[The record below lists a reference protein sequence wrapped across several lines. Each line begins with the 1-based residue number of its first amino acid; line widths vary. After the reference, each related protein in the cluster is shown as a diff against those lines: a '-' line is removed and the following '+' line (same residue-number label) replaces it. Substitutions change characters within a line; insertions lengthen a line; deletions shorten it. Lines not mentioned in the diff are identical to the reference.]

1 MNLGAKYV
9 IGKPKL
15 SLSRVCVFTSLLL
28 LLGPNRS
35 VLAQDMT
42 FDINESETGTAK
54 GEKAAEGAGSEK
66 DQKAGAEAKSGETTD
81 VLSQLAAGTETKKA
95 KEDRPQ
101 REQRAKEVAEEI
113 YAVQRIY
120 ALRNGR
126 LELAPCLSTTVND
139 QYVTHPAVG
148 GALNYW
154 ISNVLAVGA
163 NILWY
168 QGLESPSALNFHIR
182 RSTRLA
188 VPITEYQFGA
198 HLNFSYVPIY
208 GKFSMFS
215 EYIFQWDAYLVG
227 GVGMMRTRPFAVVD
241 PAERNF
247 DFGFRVA
254 FNVGIGLR
262 VFITRYL
269 TVFAEMRD
277 YMYLERLENRN
288 VALGA
293 DRKKESTWLADQAT
307 LTHNVAAQVGLSL
320 FFPFSF
326 NYKYPK

>member
-9 IGKPKL
+9 IGKPKF
-15 SLSRVCVFTSLLL
+15 SLSRVCVLTSLLL

-35 VLAQDMT
+35 GFAQDMS
-42 FDINESETGTAK
+42 FDINESETGSAK
-54 GEKAAEGAGSEK
+54 GEKATEDKGPEK
-66 DQKAGAEAKSGETTD
+66 DQKAGAEAKSSESSD
-81 VLSQLAAGTETKKA
+81 VLTQLAAGTDTKKA
-95 KEDRPQ
+95 TEDRPQ

-126 LELAPCLSTTVND
+126 LELAPSLSATLND
-139 QYVTHPAVG
+139 QYVSHKAVG

-154 ISNVLAVGA
+154 ISNVLAIGV

-168 QGLESPSALNFHIR
+168 QGLESDSALNFHIR

-188 VPITEYQFGA
+188 VPITEYQLGA
-198 HLNFSYVPIY
+198 HLNFQYVPIY

-215 EYIFQWDAYLVG
+215 EYIFQWDAYLLG

-241 PAERNF
+241 PAIRTFNF
-247 DFGFRVA
+247 DFRVA
-254 FNVGIGLR
+254 FNAGLGIR

-269 TVFAEMRD
+269 TVFAEIRD
-277 YMYLERLENRN
+277 YMYLEKLENRN
-288 VALGA
+288 VGLGT
-293 DRKKESTWLADQAT
+293 DREKETTWLADQAT

-320 FFPFSF
+320 FFPFTF
-326 NYKYPK
+326 NYDYPK